1 MLRLVLLVFALV
13 FFLLA
18 TVNMNHPRVQ
28 FGWLGLACLTGA
40 QFVGMH

>member
-1 MLRLVLLVFALV
+1 MLRLILLVFALV

-18 TVNMNHPRVQ
+18 AAGVTYSRVQ